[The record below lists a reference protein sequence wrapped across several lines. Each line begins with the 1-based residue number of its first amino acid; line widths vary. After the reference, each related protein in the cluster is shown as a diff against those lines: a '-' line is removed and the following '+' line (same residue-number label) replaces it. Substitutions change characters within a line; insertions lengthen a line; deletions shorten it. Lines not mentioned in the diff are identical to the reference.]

1 MTGEICGHKIG
12 SANCGCGW
20 HPSCVDASPPGETK
34 DEIDAQTGG
43 LHPTELCGEDC
54 SGCCDEW
61 EWK

>member
-1 MTGEICGHKIG
+1 MCEGL
-12 SANCGCGW
+12 
-20 HPSCVDASPPGETK
+20 TK

-43 LHPTELCGEDC
+43 LHPEDMCGDDC